1 MKKSFK
7 EVLIENDRKTKM
19 VIFTF
24 LTFYLFIGVLAD
36 ILLIG
41 VKSSQGSFLIALEHL
56 LTFKQIPVLTII
68 MLSIGLVTVWITF
81 KMYDSIMLFGTEFE
95 EIDINN
101 AQLALTK
108 KQLYNIIEE
117 LKISANLSYMPKV
130 YLIHAPYMNAFAS
143 GYSEKSAM
151 VAITTG
157 LIEKLNRAEIQAVMA
172 HELSH
177 IKHMDIKIT
186 LFVGVL
192 SNIML
197 LVVDWLAHLVGFSST
212 KKEKESNVAAIFILL
227 LRIVLPLINL
237 LLTLYLSRTR
247 ELMADAGAVQLTR
260 DNQAMASALKKINY
274 DYNLHNYIDEGGAV
288 RAAAYIHN
296 PNKSFLNDLFS
307 THPSLEK
314 RLEALGVKNNQDFKH

>member
-274 DYNLHNYIDEGGAV
+274 DYNLHNYIDEGSAV

-314 RLEALGVKNNQDFKH
+314 RLEALGVKKNQDFKH